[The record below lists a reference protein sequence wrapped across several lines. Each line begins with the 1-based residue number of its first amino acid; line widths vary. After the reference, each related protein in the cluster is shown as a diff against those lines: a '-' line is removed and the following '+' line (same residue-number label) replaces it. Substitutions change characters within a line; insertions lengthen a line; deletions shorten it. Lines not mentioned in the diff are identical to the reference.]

1 LCLRMSPC
9 PKRVRGEMTITKII
23 KLFLF
28 VFWTASAFGQNAPTS
43 LQLLIAEARQSNA
56 TIKAAER
63 AIQASEYMPRQAS
76 ALPDTEVM
84 VQSFTVGSPRPFAG
98 YSNSDFAYIGFGAS
112 QELPYPGKRALRA
125 NVAQHEIA
133 ISRAERDSVT
143 WRVLTR
149 LKLAYFQLAA
159 SQQLI
164 AVLEKNRQVADEI
177 EQAAEIRYR
186 VGQGMQ
192 QDVLRAQ
199 LERTKLLNEIS
210 MQRRASAQAQ
220 VVLKTLLNRSPESSD
235 LVPQPLSSRHV
246 PEAAALFAKLRQSNP
261 ELQVST
267 EQVSQGQ
274 AAAALAKR
282 EQKPDFGVQYM
293 WQHNADNFRD
303 YYMGTFSIKLPNRA
317 RVRAAEAESRA
328 KLSQSEAEKKSR
340 LKQLESDLGE
350 QLAVVQTSEQ
360 QLTVYEQ
367 GLIPQSESALNAGL
381 AGYRAGTQDYQGL
394 LGSYNDTLRLAMD
407 RERTVAEHEAAV
419 AQIEGLIGEELQ

>member
-1 LCLRMSPC
+1 MIVTR
-9 PKRVRGEMTITKII
+9 INKICM
-23 KLFLF
+23 F

-43 LQLLIAEARQSNA
+43 LQLLIADARQNNA
-56 TIKAAER
+56 AIKAAES
-63 AIQASEYMPRQAS
+63 AVQTSQYMPKQVS

-112 QELPYPGKRALRA
+112 QEIPYPGKRALRA

-133 ISRAERDSVT
+133 ISRAQEDAVT
-143 WRVLTR
+143 WDVLTR

-159 SQQLI
+159 SQQLVT
-164 AVLEKNRQVADEI
+164 VLEKNRQLADEI

-186 VGQGMQ
+186 VGQGTQ

-210 MQRRASAQAQ
+210 MQRRESTQAQ
-220 VVLKTLLNRSPESSD
+220 LVLKALLNRTHESSD
-235 LVPQPLSSRHV
+235 IEPEPLSSRRI
-246 PEAAALFAKLRQSNP
+246 PEAAALYEKLRQNNR
-261 ELQVST
+261 ELQVSA
-267 EQVSQGQ
+267 EQVSQSR

-293 WQHNADNFRD
+293 WQHTADNFRD
-303 YYMGTFSIKLPNRA
+303 YYMGTFSIKLPNRS

-328 KLSQSEAEKKSR
+328 KVSQAEAEKESR
-340 LKQLESDLGE
+340 LKQMESDLGE
-350 QLAVVQTSEQ
+350 QLTIVQTSEQ
-360 QLTVYEQ
+360 QLTVYDQ

-381 AGYRAGTQDYQGL
+381 AGYRAGKQDYQGL

-407 RERTVAEHEAAV
+407 RERTLAEHEAAI
-419 AQIEGLIGEELQ
+419 AQIERLIGEELQ